1 MALPYGTRISASADV
16 QTLPVSDL
24 RKVVFNLTRIAEE
37 LKPSADSQTTKMTR
51 GQVRRKEV
59 PADVLRHTGLT
70 DIIANIEHII
80 YATARGFSRQMD
92 VALPERECVIP
103 DREKSMDV
111 ALMDWDTEL
120 VEPGIDPLNL
130 LRAIAPSFVVTNIDP
145 ILPENFSY
153 ALCGW
158 DVVFAFAPFIP
169 QHDRS
174 LVTPGQSVDVLGLL
188 LKQIVH
194 TFNMPNPADRII
206 FKHLIQLIGEDI
218 ENSDY
223 VTEGTAQAFTL
234 LTAMVAVRMTPL
246 PIGYHRTFRRIVAS
260 VYDNQF
266 PTAAD
271 VAQYTFAG
279 R

>member
-1 MALPYGTRISASADV
+1 MPPPFGMRIPASAGV
-16 QTLPVSDL
+16 PTLPVSDL
-24 RKVVFNLTRIAEE
+24 RKVVFNLTRIVEE
-37 LKPSADSQTTKMTR
+37 LTPSADSQTSKMTR

-70 DIIANIEHII
+70 DIVTNIEHII
-80 YATARGFSRQMD
+80 YATARGFSRQVD
-92 VALPERECVIP
+92 VAHPERECDIP
-103 DREKSMDV
+103 ARETSLDV
-111 ALMDWDTEL
+111 ALMDWDTPL
-120 VEPGIDPLNL
+120 AEPGIDPLGL
-130 LRAIAPSFVVTNIDP
+130 LRVIAPSFVSINIDP

-169 QHDRS
+169 QYDRS
-174 LVTPGQSVDVLGLL
+174 LVTPGQSVDVLDLL
-188 LKQIVH
+188 LKRIGH
-194 TFNMPNPADRII
+194 TFNMPNQADRII

-218 ENSDY
+218 ENADC
-223 VTEGTAQAFTL
+223 VTEGTAHAFTL
-234 LTAMVAVRMTPL
+234 LTAMVTVRAAPL
-246 PIGYHRTFRRIVAS
+246 PIGYHQTFRQIIAT

-271 VAQYTFAG
+271 VAQYTFTS